1 MSQKGHGNDL
11 RIQAFVAL
19 LVADFFLT
27 ADYSVFPAAV
37 LQVIRWLQLAGRLV
51 SKSSDTSFLHFRVPE
66 IQIFRENRQHLKQ
79 MRCSSTFETW
89 HKAGR
94 KL

>member
-51 SKSSDTSFLHFRVPE
+51 SKILNQVIPLFCIFVYRKFRFSGK
-66 IQIFRENRQHLKQ
+66 IGNTLSK
-79 MRCSSTFETW
+79 
-89 HKAGR
+89 
-94 KL
+94 